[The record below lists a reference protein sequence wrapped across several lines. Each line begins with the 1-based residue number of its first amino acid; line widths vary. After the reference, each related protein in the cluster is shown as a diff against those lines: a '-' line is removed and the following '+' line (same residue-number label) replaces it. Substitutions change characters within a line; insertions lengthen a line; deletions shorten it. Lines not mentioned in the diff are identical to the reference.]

1 MQFCKSFPVLRRDVQ
16 DHSSDGSHRM
26 AGLSL
31 EGKPNVQKW
40 LDRNSAR
47 PGTAKGLDVPEPN
60 PIKKMAND
68 PEAAKKAIED
78 AKNMMVSTDAKK

>member
-1 MQFCKSFPVLRRDVQ
+1 MVQ